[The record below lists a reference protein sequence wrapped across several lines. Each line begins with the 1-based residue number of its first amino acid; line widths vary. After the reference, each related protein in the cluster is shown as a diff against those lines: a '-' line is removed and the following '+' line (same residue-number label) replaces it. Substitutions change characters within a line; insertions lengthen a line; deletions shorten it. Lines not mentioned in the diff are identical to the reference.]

1 MRGHHQIIAA
11 RMAGFRPTSVSFE
24 LHEVEHGSGLEKFS
38 AESDHKSVFVEA
50 KDRPDLTDLRFVVGL
65 SCYVVGE
72 IDAQVKAWG
81 LACKKAGASHVT
93 ATTVERK
100 PWGAIIK
107 NKDATCTS

>member
-65 SCYVVGE
+65 SCYVVSE
-72 IDAQVKAWG
+72 VDAQVKAWG

-93 ATTVERK
+93 AVTVERK

>member
-24 LHEVEHGSGLEKFS
+24 LHEVEHGSGLEKFR

-93 ATTVERK
+93 ATTVEVK
-100 PWGAIIK
+100 PWGAVIK